1 MGFAPG
7 PLIRRYGPVRN
18 CFTLH
23 VYIKQESDSCYHKS
37 FIFGFGCTPRALS
50 PHRGEFRCIYMFS

>member
-23 VYIKQESDSCYHKS
+23 VYIKQESTLAIINHLFLGLDVHQE
-37 FIFGFGCTPRALS
+37 
-50 PHRGEFRCIYMFS
+50 H